1 MMVSQSCPSI
11 LSEREPFAPAAR
23 PSSRPLYTAARD
35 GGDEHSAAMLVGVGG
50 MAAWEEDSVAMAEDA
65 RDSREG
71 VASMSVAGPCPGN
84 TGTSACC
91 TTVDAVSGAASGV
104 SKGCVS
110 SLGLRMTLEPKGSG
124 SRGGLSSRPAGACGG
139 KWGVSRG
146 GSEEA
151 SGSCSEACEGACAGR
166 LASCG
171 CSRMLGQALHGGLL
185 HTGAPA
191 SKCLPARKPM
201 LSISVPSAE
210 PLPAAWQSRGV
221 SSVAS
226 AKGCC
231 GQVGPSLGRSALPR
245 VIWRAREAS
254 ECRLGCGSTAK
265 SGIVS
270 G

>member
-1 MMVSQSCPSI
+1 
-11 LSEREPFAPAAR
+11 
-23 PSSRPLYTAARD
+23 
-35 GGDEHSAAMLVGVGG
+35 MLVGVGG
-50 MAAWEEDSVAMAEDA
+50 IAAWEEDSVAMAEDA
-65 RDSREG
+65 RDNREG
-71 VASMSVAGPCPGN
+71 VASISVAGLRPGN
-84 TGTSACC
+84 MDASECS
-91 TTVDAVSGAASGV
+91 TTLDAVPGAASGV

-124 SRGGLSSRPAGACGG
+124 SRGGLSFRPAGACGER
-139 KWGVSRG
+139 WGVSGG

-171 CSRMLGQALHGGLL
+171 CSRMLGQASRGGLL
-185 HTGAPA
+185 HTGAPT
-191 SKCLPARKPM
+191 SKCLPIREPM

-210 PLPAAWQSRGV
+210 SLPAGWHSRGLF
-221 SSVAS
+221 SVAS

-231 GQVGPSLGRSALPR
+231 GQAGPSSGRSALPR

-254 ECRLGCGSTAK
+254 ECRLGCGSTTK